1 MCCALAAGG
10 PADVI
15 LLDVKMPGM
24 NGLEAIQAIK
34 KPAPLTTVLMPTTFS
49 DHRFKEQCL
58 ATGTASY
65 LL

>member
-24 NGLEAIQAIK
+24 NGLEAI
-34 KPAPLTTVLMPTTFS
+34 
-49 DHRFKEQCL
+49 
-58 ATGTASY
+58 
-65 LL
+65 